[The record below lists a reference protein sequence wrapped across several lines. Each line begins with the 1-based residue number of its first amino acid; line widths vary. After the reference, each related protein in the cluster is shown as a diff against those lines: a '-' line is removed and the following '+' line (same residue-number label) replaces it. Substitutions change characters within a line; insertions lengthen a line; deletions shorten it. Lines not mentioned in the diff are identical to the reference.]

1 MMGTFGVGI
10 WQLVITGIV
19 SALSTFGLYH
29 DPKLAQK
36 IFEAEFKAFATYVRS
51 EGIQFSYERVRYS
64 DADIATIDNLILS
77 IPVEELCVPDPQL
90 APVDPNL
97 GLPLANPC
105 FADLKFR
112 AVNIHGLGVGKE
124 AAASYKISFENGYLD
139 LTTINSAQAKVLKR
153 LLSLDDQLK
162 VNAEVDGVYFMA
174 NDKLDLSIQFDF
186 PQLFTVATNLGLS
199 RFVNDPVYGFSPQ
212 RIDYSELTL
221 QDNGGMIP
229 LSEVIM
235 AAETAN
241 NVGLPSIINE
251 TLKVPNN
258 DTEVYAQL
266 FPNLG
271 PNLTAFKEFFQ
282 GEKATKCERTNP
294 IDISFA
300 GPAFTFYQENPGLM
314 IGLFCE
320 EVTTVPSVT
329 VTRESRANRL
339 QAEKALKA
347 WKESLHDQRVA
358 KKSEESEIVRALE
371 RAEGLQRAEEK
382 AAKETELAR
391 AFKQAEAEAR
401 ALEELKKKEDAE
413 LALRDA
419 LASEKAAANVLDSM
433 TSRITRSWRRP
444 VAYKGG
450 LEVFLR
456 TSLASNGELV
466 DVRVVKTSGDASFD
480 RSALT
485 AVKRAAPFGE
495 VAQFDAATFEEKFR
509 SLTIKFRPED

>member
-1 MMGTFGVGI
+1 MGTIGVGI
-10 WQLVITGIV
+10 WQLVITGII

-29 DPKLAQK
+29 DPNLAQK

-51 EGIQFSYERVRYS
+51 EGIQFSYDRVRYS
-64 DADIATIDNLILS
+64 DNDIAIIDHLVLS
-77 IPVEELCVPDPQL
+77 IPVDDVCAPDSQTTPF
-90 APVDPNL
+90 DPNL

-124 AAASYKISFENGYLD
+124 AASSYKISFENGYLD
-139 LTTINSAQAKVLKR
+139 LTKINSAQAKVLKR

-174 NDKLDLSIQFDF
+174 NDKLDLSIQFDL
-186 PQLFTVATNLGLS
+186 PQLFTISTSLGLS
-199 RFVNDPVYGFSPQ
+199 KFVNDPVYGFSPQ

-258 DTEVYAQL
+258 DTDAYAQL

-271 PNLTAFKEFFQ
+271 ANLNAFKEFFQ
-282 GEKATKCERTNP
+282 GEKATKCERKNP
-294 IDISFA
+294 IDISFT

-320 EVTTVPSVT
+320 KVTTVPSVT
-329 VTRESRANRL
+329 VTRESRQNRL
-339 QAEKALKA
+339 QAEKALES
-347 WKESLHDQRVA
+347 WKKSVRNQDQRVTRKQA
-358 KKSEESEIVRALE
+358 DTEITRAVE
-371 RAEGLQRAEEK
+371 RAETLQRSEQKASREKELAEAFRRAEGEAK
-382 AAKETELAR
+382 AADNQKIG
-391 AFKQAEAEAR
+391 
-401 ALEELKKKEDAE
+401 AE
-413 LALRDA
+413 LAQSNT
-419 LASEKAAANVLDSM
+419 LASEKATANVLDSM
-433 TSRITRSWRRP
+433 TARITRAWRRP
-444 VAYKGG
+444 IAFQGG
-450 LEVFLR
+450 LEAYLR
-456 TSLASNGELV
+456 ISLQPDGELQ
-466 DVRVVKTSGDASFD
+466 DARIVRTSGDTSFD
-480 RSALT
+480 KSVLT
-485 AVKRAAPFGE
+485 AVRRAAPFKE
-495 VAQFDAATFEEKFR
+495 VEDFDLQTFEEKFQ
-509 SLTIKFRPED
+509 SLTVKFRPED

>member
-1 MMGTFGVGI
+1 MGTLGVGI
-10 WQLVITGIV
+10 WQLVITGII

-36 IFEAEFKAFATYVRS
+36 IFEAEFKALATYVRS
-51 EGIQFSYERVRYS
+51 EGIQFSYDRVRYS
-64 DADIATIDNLILS
+64 DNDIAIIDNLILS
-77 IPVEELCVPDPQL
+77 IPVDDICVPDSQI
-90 APVDPNL
+90 APFDPNL

-124 AAASYKISFENGYLD
+124 AASSYKISFENGYLD
-139 LTTINSAQAKVLKR
+139 LTKINSAQAKVLKR

-174 NDKLDLSIQFDF
+174 NDKLDLSIQFDL
-186 PQLFTVATNLGLS
+186 PQLFTISTSLGLS
-199 RFVNDPVYGFSPQ
+199 KFVNDPVYGFSPQ

-258 DTEVYAQL
+258 DTDAYAQL

-271 PNLTAFKEFFQ
+271 PNLNAFKEFFQ

-294 IDISFA
+294 IDISFT

-320 EVTTVPSVT
+320 KVTTVPSVT
-329 VTRESRANRL
+329 VTRESRQNRL
-339 QAEKALKA
+339 QAEKALEA
-347 WKESLHDQRVA
+347 WKKSVRNQDQRVTR
-358 KKSEESEIVRALE
+358 KREDTEIARTVE
-371 RAEGLQRAEEK
+371 RADRLQRSEQQASKEK
-382 AAKETELAR
+382 ELAK
-391 AFKQAEAEAR
+391 AFRQAEAKAKASDNRKTE
-401 ALEELKKKEDAE
+401 AE
-413 LALRDA
+413 LALLDA
-419 LASEKAAANVLDSM
+419 LASERATANVLDSM
-433 TSRITRSWRRP
+433 TTRITRAWRRP
-444 VAYKGG
+444 VAYNGG
-450 LEVFLR
+450 LEVYLR
-456 TSLASNGELV
+456 IALASNGELI
-466 DVRVVKTSGDASFD
+466 DTQIIRPSGNTTFD
-480 RSALT
+480 RSAIT
-485 AVKRAAPFGE
+485 AVRRAAPFNE
-495 VAQFDAATFEEKFR
+495 VANFDAKIFEEKFR